1 MRSSALKPAPLL
13 KWKVLKFLW
22 ICALQMR
29 LSDFG
34 ELENSEGNGSVR
46 CGGVFVCISNGEFV
60 MGCCMSVLTGASS
73 WISVAPQI
81 DKTPSANTGE
91 NVEDL
96 ENALDTLRTENE
108 ALKREL
114 SSYIGVLCV
123 MENFLQCNNI
133 TAEELIHPNHK
144 AESSS
149 AALRDSPTQKAFS
162 VRDSIRAAQALTEPP
177 RTAQLRH
184 EAGLLCDI
192 LKKVCTTDLSS
203 LTLEET
209 LKIEELLAKRSENK
223 DTKDKTVKVNLSLLG

>member
-1 MRSSALKPAPLL
+1 
-13 KWKVLKFLW
+13 
-22 ICALQMR
+22 
-29 LSDFG
+29 
-34 ELENSEGNGSVR
+34 
-46 CGGVFVCISNGEFV
+46 

-149 AALRDSPTQKAFS
+149 AA
-162 VRDSIRAAQALTEPP
+162 QALTEPP